1 MTDVLTTATW
11 FSQVYAT
18 LACGVVVLDASGV
31 VVAANVAAQEILGVA
46 LDDLHGAPV
55 ATAFPLPPSESA
67 LPPEEHPLLATP
79 RSGRPCRDLTLRIAR
94 PDGAERWIRADAA
107 PMPTRTG
114 GTGMAV
120 QVVVSFVDITIRQ
133 EAEERLR
140 LLESVVVNANDA
152 VLITEAWP
160 FDQPGPRIVYVNEAF
175 TRTTGYTS
183 AEVLGRTPRLLQGPN
198 SDRAALDTLRAALE
212 GWQSVVVEV
221 LNYRKDGTE
230 FWVELSIV
238 PVADAVGYITHWVSV
253 QRDVTA
259 RRQTDALRHQALH
272 DALTDL
278 PNRTL
283 LGDRL
288 AVALRAAERAATPLA
303 LLLFDLD
310 HFKEVN
316 DTLGHHAG
324 DQLLRD
330 VAVRLIETVRASDT
344 VARLGGDEFAVLLP
358 TADAEG
364 AIAAAG
370 TILAALEQPFLVD
383 GQRFEVGASI
393 GVAVAPAHGA
403 DAAALL
409 QHADVAMYVAKRG
422 RSGYALY
429 DADQDGHS
437 LRRLALMGEL
447 RQTIAAGQLT
457 LHYQPKVTLATGQLQ
472 GVEALVRWPH
482 PERGLIP
489 PAEFIPLAEQT
500 GVIGLLTQWVLDTA
514 LRQARA
520 WRDQGLACPVA
531 VNLSARLLHDPS
543 VVDTIV
549 GLLDAWG
556 LDADGLEIEITESA
570 VMADPAG
577 ALAILTRLHDRGIRL
592 SIDDF
597 GTGYSS
603 LAYLQRLPIDMIK
616 IDQSF
621 VRELATNG
629 DDAAIA
635 RAIVD
640 LGHTLGMGVVAEGVE
655 DDATRARL
663 TALGCDVAQGYYI
676 GRPVPADQLARWV
689 QVAGSGDRPPDLRAT
704 ASSPSCAM

>member
-18 LACGVVVLDASGV
+18 LACVVVVLDPTGV
-31 VVAANVAAQEILGVA
+31 VVAANAAAQEILGVA
-46 LDDLHGAPV
+46 LDDLHGLPV
-55 ATAFPLPPSESA
+55 AAAFPLLPSEPA
-67 LPPEEHPLLATP
+67 LPSEEHPLLVTP
-79 RSGRPCRDLTLRIAR
+79 RSGRPCRDLTLRITR
-94 PDGAERWIRADAA
+94 PDGDERWLRADAA
-107 PMPTRTG
+107 PMPAETG
-114 GTGMAV
+114 GTGPAGSMGAAGTAV
-120 QVVVSFVDITIRQ
+120 QIVVSFVDVTIWQ

-212 GWQSVVVEV
+212 GRQAVVVEV

-238 PVADAVGYITHWVSV
+238 PVADAAGYITHWVSV
-253 QRDVTA
+253 QRDVTP

-283 LGDRL
+283 LHDR
-288 AVALRAAERAATPLA
+288 VALALRAAERAAERAATPLA

-324 DQLLRD
+324 DQLLRA
-330 VAVRLIETVRASDT
+330 VAIRLVGTVRASDT

-358 TADAEG
+358 TADAEA
-364 AIAAAG
+364 AITAAS
-370 TILAALEQPFLVD
+370 TLLAALEPPFLVE
-383 GQRFEVGASI
+383 GQRLEVGASI

-409 QHADVAMYVAKRG
+409 QHADVA
-422 RSGYALY
+422 
-429 DADQDGHS
+429 
-437 LRRLALMGEL
+437 
-447 RQTIAAGQLT
+447 
-457 LHYQPKVTLATGQLQ
+457 
-472 GVEALVRWPH
+472 
-482 PERGLIP
+482 
-489 PAEFIPLAEQT
+489 
-500 GVIGLLTQWVLDTA
+500 
-514 LRQARA
+514 
-520 WRDQGLACPVA
+520 
-531 VNLSARLLHDPS
+531 
-543 VVDTIV
+543 
-549 GLLDAWG
+549 
-556 LDADGLEIEITESA
+556 
-570 VMADPAG
+570 
-577 ALAILTRLHDRGIRL
+577 
-592 SIDDF
+592 
-597 GTGYSS
+597 
-603 LAYLQRLPIDMIK
+603 K

-621 VRELATNG
+621 VRELAVNG

-640 LGHTLGMGVVAEGVE
+640 LGHTLGLRVVAEGVE
-655 DDATRARL
+655 DDVTWARL
-663 TALGCDVAQGYYI
+663 TALGCDVAQGYHI
-676 GRPVPADQLARWV
+676 GRPIPAEEVQSWVDRWV
-689 QVAGSGDRPPDLRAT
+689 RRRRL
-704 ASSPSCAM
+704 ASA

>member
-18 LACGVVVLDASGV
+18 LACGVVVLDPTGV
-31 VVAANVAAQEILGVA
+31 VVAANAAAQEILGVA
-46 LDDLHGAPV
+46 LDDLHGLPV
-55 ATAFPLPPSESA
+55 AAAFPLLPSEPA
-67 LPPEEHPLLATP
+67 LPSEEHPLLVTP
-79 RSGRPCRDLTLRIAR
+79 RSGRPCRDLTLRITR
-94 PDGAERWIRADAA
+94 PDGDERWLRADAA
-107 PMPTRTG
+107 PMPAETG
-114 GTGMAV
+114 GTGPAGSMGAAGTAV
-120 QVVVSFVDITIRQ
+120 QIVVSFVDVTIRQ

-212 GWQSVVVEV
+212 GWQAVVVEV

-238 PVADAVGYITHWVSV
+238 PVADAAGYITHWVSV
-253 QRDVTA
+253 QRDVTP

-283 LGDRL
+283 LHDRVAL
-288 AVALRAAERAATPLA
+288 ALRAAERAATPLA

-324 DQLLRD
+324 DQLLRA
-330 VAVRLIETVRASDT
+330 VAIRLVGTVRASDT

-358 TADAEG
+358 TADAEA
-364 AIAAAG
+364 AITAAS
-370 TILAALEQPFLVD
+370 TLLAALEPPFLVE
-383 GQRFEVGASI
+383 GQRLEVGASI

-429 DADQDGHS
+429 DADQDEHS

-447 RQTIAAGQLT
+447 RQAIAAGQLL
-457 LHYQPKVTLATGQLQ
+457 LHYQPKVAVATGRLQ
-472 GVEALVRWPH
+472 GVEVLVRWPH

-500 GVIGLLTQWVLDTA
+500 GVIGPLTHWVLDAA
-514 LRQARA
+514 LGQARA
-520 WRDQGLACPVA
+520 WRDQGLALPVA
-531 VNLSARLLHDPS
+531 VNLSARLLQDPG

-556 LDADGLEIEITESA
+556 LDAYWLEIEITESA

-603 LAYLQRLPIDMIK
+603 LAYLRRLPVDTIK

-621 VRELATNG
+621 VRELAVNG

-640 LGHTLGMGVVAEGVE
+640 LGHTLGLGVVAEGVE
-655 DDATRARL
+655 DDVTWARL
-663 TALGCDVAQGYYI
+663 TALGCDVAQGYHI
-676 GRPVPADQLARWV
+676 GRPIPAEEVQSWVDRWV
-689 QVAGSGDRPPDLRAT
+689 RRRRL
-704 ASSPSCAM
+704 ASA

>member
-31 VVAANVAAQEILGVA
+31 VVAANAAAQEILGVA

-55 ATAFPLPPSESA
+55 AAAFPLPPSEPA

-94 PDGAERWIRADAA
+94 PDGDERWLRVDAA
-107 PMPTRTG
+107 PMPAETG
-114 GTGMAV
+114 GTGPAGSTGTAV
-120 QVVVSFVDITIRQ
+120 QVVVSFVDVTIRQ

-160 FDQPGPRIVYVNEAF
+160 FDPPGPRIVYVNDAF

-198 SDRAALDTLRAALE
+198 SDRAALAALRAALE
-212 GWQSVVVEV
+212 GWQAVVMEV

-230 FWVELSIV
+230 FWVELSTV
-238 PVADAVGYITHWVSV
+238 PVADAAGYITHWVSV

-278 PNRTL
+278 PNRVL
-283 LGDRL
+283 LDDRL
-288 AVALRAAERAATPLA
+288 ALALRAGERAATPLA

-330 VAVRLIETVRASDT
+330 VAVRLVGTVRASDT

-370 TILAALEQPFLVD
+370 TILAALEPPFLVE

-403 DAAALL
+403 DAATLL

-437 LRRLALMGEL
+437 LRRLALMSEL
-447 RQTIAAGQLT
+447 RRAIATGQLL
-457 LHYQPKVTLATGQLQ
+457 LHYQPKVAVATARLQ

-489 PAEFIPLAEQT
+489 PAEFIPMAEQT
-500 GVIGLLTQWVLDTA
+500 GVIEPLTRWVLDTA
-514 LRQARA
+514 LGQARV
-520 WRDQGLACPVA
+520 WRDQGLALPVA
-531 VNLSARLLHDPS
+531 VNLSARLLQDPG

-549 GLLDAWG
+549 GLLDAWR
-556 LDADGLEIEITESA
+556 LDASWLEIEITESA

-577 ALAILTRLHDRGIRL
+577 ALAILTRLHDQGIQL

-603 LAYLQRLPIDMIK
+603 LAYLRRLPVDTIK

-621 VRELATNG
+621 VRELAVNG

-635 RAIVD
+635 RAIVN
-640 LGHTLGMGVVAEGVE
+640 LGHTLGLGVVAEGVE
-655 DDATRARL
+655 DDVTWARL
-663 TALGCDVAQGYYI
+663 TALGCDVAQGYHI
-676 GRPVPADQLARWV
+676 GRPIPAEEVQPWVDQWV
-689 QVAGSGDRPPDLRAT
+689 RRRRP
-704 ASSPSCAM
+704 ASA